1 MSEKRVKSKKDAVL
15 PEVDPADDSAEE
27 QGKRRPSR
35 LFIVLIT
42 IAAIAF
48 AVYSVISLVGIHAQ
62 ISERRRELGEIQ
74 DEITVQEIKN
84 EEMNK
89 TYSLSDKERSEYI
102 EQIARDELDYVKEG
116 ERVFVN
122 VAGD

>member
-1 MSEKRVKSKKDAVL
+1 M
-15 PEVDPADDSAEE
+15 PEVDTAEE
-27 QGKRRPSR
+27 NAEEESGRRPSR
-35 LFIVLIT
+35 LIAVLIT
-42 IAAIAF
+42 IAAVAF
-48 AVYSVISLVGIHAQ
+48 AVYAVISLASIHAQ
-62 ISERRRELGEIQ
+62 INERRRELEEIR

-89 TYSLSDKERSEYI
+89 TYSLSDQERSDYL